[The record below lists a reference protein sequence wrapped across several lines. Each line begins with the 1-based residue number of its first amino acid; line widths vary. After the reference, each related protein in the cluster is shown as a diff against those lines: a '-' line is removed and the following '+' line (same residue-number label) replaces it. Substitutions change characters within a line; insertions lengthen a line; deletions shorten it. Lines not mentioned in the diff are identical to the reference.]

1 MGTPRFR
8 GDARALP
15 ILIVAMLILASLGI
29 SPAAARQPAGAP
41 ALELPALSLTP
52 PQLAAAGMPGYAL
65 TGGEMSGP
73 SALAYIT
80 GKWTDQISN
89 DRIQE
94 SFESFGLRRAYE
106 AGLRSRQDPADIR
119 SDLARDLE
127 VSLHEFGDANGARQ
141 ALGSMDE
148 LSAAFPEVQRVQGTG
163 PVTAGAVLVGIP
175 IEEPDDARQL
185 WVAWQVDRL
194 IVVVGILDY
203 MQAEPTAEDAEAIA
217 AAFTQGIQAGLTGST
232 PGLGNM
238 ALRLANP
245 EFASPYEIRSDEY
258 WRMGGEDFARGLEE
272 PDVLARRLAASGD
285 ALDVYAFNQ
294 FIQGSE
300 SVEPSLPHQFGWITR
315 LYRFADDQAASA
327 WLAAQVGQIETSYAG
342 TGVLVRDLQTIADAP
357 VVGDESVSVT
367 YIEQDD
373 FPGTISRT
381 FMRVGNRTAD
391 VFLTT
396 FVDDPFPDTTIRSL
410 SALQA
415 QCLTGGCP
423 DLVMITDA
431 VAGTLSVNTP
441 VSGTAVPGAST
452 SFDLALLT
460 LTPADLAALQM
471 PGYGVGFG
479 QMSYPE
485 AFIASTAQNRGL
497 PEDQVR
503 TAVEGS
509 GFVRRYDSQLYLP
522 ADPGVPAGPVGR
534 IVASYVLEFADAP
547 GAASVFGFLEDESGN
562 AQAGDIP
569 LSAPIGDQSEAT
581 HEASTDPN
589 TGETFDQI
597 DVTFQAGRFQAGV
610 AIIDWQGQTVQLA
623 EVETAARQLLTRV
636 QAPPTGAAGL
646 SGVALRISGDQ
657 VQPYMDQYRL
667 SAGVAV
673 PQYGELAQDIQARSS
688 AAASIAQSDEYAV
701 EQFLAGGASVPE
713 NGTWY
718 RLWIM
723 RFTDETAA
731 TNWVAGVSGRLNA
744 DPSFSNVV
752 VLQGPAVGDQSVAYT
767 LTTTDGTSAYRG
779 IVFRVGNQVASID
792 LSGPTIASP
801 LLLLAIA
808 DRQATCLADGICTA
822 PYAVPA
828 SLG

>member
-1 MGTPRFR
+1 MRTARHP

-15 ILIVAMLILASLGI
+15 ILIAALLVLASLGG

-73 SALAYIT
+73 SHLAYIT

-94 SFESFGLRRAYE
+94 SFESFGLRRAYK

-127 VSLHEFGDANGARQ
+127 ISLHEFGDANGALQ

-148 LSAAFPEVQRVQGTG
+148 LSAAFPDVQRVTGTG
-163 PVTAGAVLVGIP
+163 PITAGAVLVGIP

-194 IVVVGILDY
+194 IVVVGIIDY
-203 MQAEPTAEDAEAIA
+203 MHVDPTAQDADAIA
-217 AAFTQGIQAGLTGST
+217 AVFDQGIRAGLAGGT

-238 ALRLANP
+238 ALRLADP
-245 EFASPYEIRSDEY
+245 EFASPFEIRSDEY
-258 WRMGGEDFARGLEE
+258 WRMGSEDFARSLEE
-272 PDVLARRLAASGD
+272 PDVLAQRLAASGD
-285 ALDVYAFNQ
+285 ALDVYAFDQ
-294 FIQGSE
+294 FIQDVE
-300 SVEPSLPHQFGWITR
+300 SIDPSLPFQFGWITR

-342 TGVLVRDLQTIADAP
+342 TGVFVQDLQTIADAP

-367 YIEQDD
+367 YVEQDN
-373 FPGTISRT
+373 FPGRISRT

-415 QCLTGGCP
+415 QCLIHGCP
-423 DLVMITDA
+423 DLVMISDA
-431 VAGTLSVNTP
+431 LTGTLPASP
-441 VSGTAVPGAST
+441 PAAGTAVPATPPSI
-452 SFDLALLT
+452 DLALLT

-479 QMSYPE
+479 QMSYPD
-485 AFIASTAQNRGL
+485 AFIASTAQSRGL

-503 TAVEGS
+503 ATVEGS

-522 ADPGVPAGPVGR
+522 ADPGAPAGAVGR
-534 IVASYVLEFADAP
+534 VVASYVLEFADVS
-547 GAASVFGFLEDESGN
+547 GAAAVFGFLEDESGN
-562 AQAGDIP
+562 ASASDIP
-569 LSAPIGDQSEAT
+569 LSAPVGDQSEAT
-581 HEASTDPN
+581 HAASTDPS
-589 TGETFDQI
+589 TGEASDQI
-597 DVTFQAGRFQAGV
+597 DLTFQTGRFQAGV
-610 AIIDWQGQTVQLA
+610 AIIDWQGRTVQLA
-623 EVETAARQLLTRV
+623 EVETLARQLLARV
-636 QAPPTGAAGL
+636 QAPPPGAAGL
-646 SGVALRISGDQ
+646 SGPALRIGGAQ
-657 VQPYMDQYRL
+657 VQPSSDQYL
-667 SAGVAV
+667 LTAGQVV
-673 PQYGELAQDIQARSS
+673 TQYGESAQDIQGRSG
-688 AAASIAQSDEYAV
+688 AAASIGQTDEYEV
-701 EQFLAGGASVPE
+701 QQFLAAGTGMSQ

-718 RLWIM
+718 TLRLM

-731 TNWVAGVSGRLNA
+731 TNWVAGVRGRLTTNT
-744 DPSFSNVV
+744 SFSNVV
-752 VLQGPAVGDQSVAYT
+752 FLQGPVSRRSVGGVHLD
-767 LTTTDGTSAYRG
+767 DGRRRVDLPRDRVSRG
-779 IVFRVGNQVASID
+779 QPGRID
-792 LSGPTIASP
+792 RSDRSDHCEPIA
-801 LLLLAIA
+801 
-808 DRQATCLADGICTA
+808 
-822 PYAVPA
+822 PA
-828 SLG
+828 CAR